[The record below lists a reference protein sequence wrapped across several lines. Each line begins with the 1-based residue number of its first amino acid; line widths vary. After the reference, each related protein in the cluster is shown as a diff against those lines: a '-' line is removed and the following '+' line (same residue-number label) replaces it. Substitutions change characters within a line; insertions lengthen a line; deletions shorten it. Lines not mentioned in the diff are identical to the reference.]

1 MISSRA
7 PFLNQSTNPVTIE
20 TENIDDDLGS
30 SSKATDYKTKTHAL
44 IAKKGKIHR
53 DQPPLPREAR
63 AEAQLL
69 PPRPRKHF
77 ASLHIRLV
85 RPAFDF
91 LPAAVSESCSSE
103 KDPSPLLPIPPI
115 QLLRSGDAS
124 STTVISSAGL
134 QNPAKS
140 TS

>member
-44 IAKKGKIHR
+44 IAKRGKYTGINLHFLEKLERKPNCFHLDLGNILPVYISVSFGLHSTSYLQPYRSPVLQKKTRAHYFQFHR
-53 DQPPLPREAR
+53 FNYAVGGCE
-63 AEAQLL
+63 
-69 PPRPRKHF
+69 F
-77 ASLHIRLV
+77 NNG
-85 RPAFDF
+85 DF
-91 LPAAVSESCSSE
+91 LGGIA
-103 KDPSPLLPIPPI
+103 
-115 QLLRSGDAS
+115 
-124 STTVISSAGL
+124 
-134 QNPAKS
+134 NPAKS